1 MQNEKNGKRIT
12 KPNSHQNVAQT
23 ICILLKN
30 FERLDS
36 CLLNKMLVLLKDI
49 NINILRF

>member
-1 MQNEKNGKRIT
+1 MQNEKKGKRIT
-12 KPNSHQNVAQT
+12 NPNSHQNVAQT
-23 ICILLKN
+23 IWILLMN

-36 CLLNKMLVLLKDI
+36 GLLNKILVLLKDI